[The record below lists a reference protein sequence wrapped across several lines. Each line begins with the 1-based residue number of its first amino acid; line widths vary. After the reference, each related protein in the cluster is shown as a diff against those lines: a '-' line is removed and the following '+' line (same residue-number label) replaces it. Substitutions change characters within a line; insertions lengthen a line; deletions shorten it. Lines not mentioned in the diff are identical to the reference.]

1 MRISALGMLLA
12 ITACAGPSPR
22 FDRDARELGLVREE
36 VAGAGFTHA
45 VYRALGIARGNR
57 LHVYLEGDGTPWID
71 GRHAAVDPTPRSP
84 VALRL
89 MTRDPEAAL
98 LLGRP
103 CYNGHYA
110 DAGCGPAL
118 WTDAR
123 YSEAVVDSMARAL
136 EAVRPP
142 GARLTLI
149 GHSGGGTLA
158 MLLAERVAGVDAVVT
173 IAGNLDLAAWARRHG
188 YEPLSASLDP
198 SARAPLPPHI
208 RQIHFAGERD
218 REVPPQLVASAA
230 RRQPGA
236 RFELRPGFDHA
247 CCWLRDWP
255 GLLAS
260 TVASPE
266 SASLRAAYLP
276 PITRVESDA
285 PSR

>member
-1 MRISALGMLLA
+1 MRISALALLLA
-12 ITACAGPSPR
+12 IAACAGPSPR
-22 FDRDARELGLVREE
+22 FDREARELGFVRED

-45 VYRALGIARGNR
+45 VYRARRAAAGNR
-57 LHVYLEGDGTPWID
+57 LHVYLEGDGTPSID

-84 VALRL
+84 VALKL
-89 MTRDPEAAL
+89 MMRDPEAAL

-103 CYNGHYA
+103 CYHGHYA
-110 DAGCGPAL
+110 DAGCRPSL

-123 YSEAVVDSMARAL
+123 YAEPVVASMAAAL
-136 EAVRPP
+136 AAVRPP

-149 GHSGGGTLA
+149 GHSGGGALA
-158 MLLAERVAGVDAVVT
+158 MLLAERVAGVDAVAT
-173 IAGNLDLAAWARRHG
+173 IAGNLDLAAWARHHD

-218 REVPPQLVASAA
+218 REVPPQLVGAAA

-236 RFELRPGFDHA
+236 RFEVRPGFDHA

-255 GLLAS
+255 GLLAPI
-260 TVASPE
+260 VASQQP
-266 SASLRAAYLP
+266 APLRA
-276 PITRVESDA
+276 
-285 PSR
+285 SRINPAGDGSVP